1 MTQKSKFFPAMVA
14 FSLFAGLSACSS
26 SGSTGIDVAEN
37 MGATT
42 GLPEVE
48 LRVEDLTLSHRQIR
62 DRFGAL
68 ETLYIDLRKSTAEQ
82 SDMVGEVKRLMT
94 ENGGL
99 KRDLTAV
106 KMRLQKSETLAN
118 GLVDRVAALE
128 GGKKLSSNQSEQG
141 GASTSDSS
149 MLESTPEKPLYA
161 VHLASFRDTAQINTG
176 WSSLR
181 EKFPKILGRLNA
193 KVETSTLPQ
202 LGSFLR
208 LLAGPFMS
216 LSEAKSLCDT
226 LQLENQYCKP
236 APYQGDNLK

>member
-1 MTQKSKFFPAMVA
+1 MTHKSKFFPTVVVFA
-14 FSLFAGLSACSS
+14 LFAGLSACSS
-26 SGSTGIDVAEN
+26 SSSNGIDVAEN
-37 MGATT
+37 LGATT

-48 LRVEDLTLSHRQIR
+48 LRVEDLTSSHRQIR

-94 ENGGL
+94 ENTGL
-99 KRDLTAV
+99 KRDLMAV
-106 KMRLQKSETLAN
+106 KIRLQKSETLAN
-118 GLVDRVAALE
+118 GLVDRVMALE
-128 GGKKLSSNQSEQG
+128 SGKKLSSNQTGQG
-141 GASTSDSS
+141 SVGAGDSS
-149 MLESTPEKPLYA
+149 TLESTPEKPLYA

-181 EKFPKILGRLNA
+181 DKFPKVLGKLNA

-216 LSEAKSLCDT
+216 LSEAKILCDA
-226 LQLENQYCKP
+226 LQLQNQYCKP
-236 APYQGDNLK
+236 VPYQGDNLK

>member
-1 MTQKSKFFPAMVA
+1 MTHKSKSFPTVA
-14 FSLFAGLSACSS
+14 VFTLFAGLSACSS
-26 SGSTGIDVAEN
+26 SGITDIDVAEN
-37 MGATT
+37 LGATT

-48 LRVEDLTLSHRQIR
+48 LRVEDLTASHRQIR

-82 SDMVGEVKRLMT
+82 SDMVGEVKRLMS
-94 ENGGL
+94 ENTGL
-99 KRDLTAV
+99 KRDLMVV
-106 KMRLQKSETLAN
+106 KTRLQKSETLAN
-118 GLVDRVAALE
+118 GLVDRVIALE
-128 GGKKLSSNQSEQG
+128 SGKKLSFNQSEQG
-141 GASTSDSS
+141 SADASDSS

-181 EKFPKILGRLNA
+181 DKFPKVLGKLNA

-216 LSEAKSLCDT
+216 LSEAKTLCDT
-226 LQLENQYCKP
+226 LQLQNQYCKP